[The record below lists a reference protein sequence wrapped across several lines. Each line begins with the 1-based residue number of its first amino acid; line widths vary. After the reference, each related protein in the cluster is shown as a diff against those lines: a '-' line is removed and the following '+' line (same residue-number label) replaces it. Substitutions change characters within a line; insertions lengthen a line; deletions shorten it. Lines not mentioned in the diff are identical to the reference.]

1 MRSVFN
7 IPQRLADL
15 ESPKDGQLG
24 VSRSIPC
31 EDDVGAQEVAAALS
45 SSLRVL
51 QAGTQTP
58 LCVAEQQELLDQLYI
73 VARYRPHSTFMMTPS
88 HSVTHPRG

>member
-1 MRSVFN
+1 MARSVFN

-24 VSRSIPC
+24 VSSSIPC

-45 SSLRVL
+45 SSLRAV
-51 QAGTQTP
+51 QAGTP
-58 LCVAEQQELLDQLYI
+58 LCVAEKQELLDQLYI
-73 VARYRPHSTFMMTPS
+73 VSRYRPCH
-88 HSVTHPRG
+88 HERGR